1 MTYSDLPRAYIASPE
16 KRENPQFPTLEKR
29 TGKNNPVRPDQFVRI
44 FEACVEGAV
53 YSLTYVPPGFDYS
66 SSEEKECQLQVNVR
80 SDVFP
85 GNGADVMSEDPVA
98 AVIKLKEGCLPQLEH
113 WAEQLALMTLEAKKS
128 IRRERVICETWFS
141 FTLGTSIYLFAYMQ
155 PCHFLPEAEKGSLP
169 LEVDAIHGKFKQTW
183 DKTIKI
189 PVRLLA

>member
-1 MTYSDLPRAYIASPE
+1 MSDNGLPRAYIASLG
-16 KRENPQFPTLEKR
+16 KRENPQFSTLEKR

-66 SSEEKECQLQVNVR
+66 SSEENECQLHVNVR
-80 SDVFP
+80 SDAFP
-85 GNGADVMSEDPVA
+85 GNGSDVMSEDPVA

-113 WAEQLALMTLEAKKS
+113 WAEQLALMTLEAKES

-169 LEVDAIHGKFKQTW
+169 LEVDAIHGKFKQAW
-183 DKTIKI
+183 DKTVKI